1 MTKYTF
7 SRQKGKRNNGGGSG
21 WSDPG
26 HQRYNALYTRLVQ
39 RDRRQRGL
47 AFNRELLKV
56 FQDRRARERN
66 HAVTP
71 STKKRKTLAFDDL
84 NPPEVGDDEDLLA
97 FLLPD
102 NVTSV

>member
-21 WSDPG
+21 WSDHG
-26 HQRYNALYTRLVQ
+26 HQRYNALYRVVQ

-56 FQDRRARERN
+56 FQDRRARERK
-66 HAVTP
+66 HAVPP